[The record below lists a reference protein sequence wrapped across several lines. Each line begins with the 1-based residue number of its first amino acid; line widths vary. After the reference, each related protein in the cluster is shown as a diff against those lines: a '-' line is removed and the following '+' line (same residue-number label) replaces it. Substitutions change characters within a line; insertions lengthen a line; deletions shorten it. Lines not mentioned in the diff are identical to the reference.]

1 MSIHGRMS
9 IHAIAF
15 DGDDTLW
22 HNEGLFSMTQD
33 RFRALLSDAVGAD
46 ELDARLLATE
56 RENVAVYGYGV
67 KGFTLSMIETAIEVT
82 NGKVDADA
90 ISQILSFAK
99 DQLSHPV
106 ELLPG
111 VSGAL
116 DALAGRYRLL
126 LITKGDLFDQESKI
140 ARSGLAE
147 RFDVIEVVAEKEPDI
162 YRRVLQRN
170 GIDPAGFLMIGN
182 SVRSDVLPVLE
193 VGGQAAH
200 VPYHLTWEL
209 ELAEPPYAHDGY
221 WELDDI
227 SQVPALVATLDAR
240 DVTPHE
246 GLGDGRV
253 R

>member
-1 MSIHGRMS
+1 VLD
-9 IHAIAF
+9 AIAF

-22 HNEGLFSMTQD
+22 HNEGLFSMTQE
-33 RFRALLSDAVGAD
+33 RFRALLAHVVARE

-82 NGKVDADA
+82 DGNVDAGTIA
-90 ISQILSFAK
+90 RILTFAK
-99 DQLSHPV
+99 EQLSHPV

-111 VSGAL
+111 AAETI
-116 DALAGRYRLL
+116 DALAGRYHLL

-140 ARSGLAE
+140 ARSGLSD
-147 RFDVIEVVAEKEPDI
+147 RFDVIEVVAEKEPDV
-162 YRRVLQRN
+162 YRRVLRRN
-170 GIDPAGFLMIGN
+170 TIDPERFLMIGN
-182 SVRSDVLPVLE
+182 SVRSDVLPVLA

-209 ELAEPPYAHDGY
+209 EVAEAPHEHNGY

-227 SQVPALVATLDAR
+227 SQVPALVAALDA
-240 DVTPHE
+240 TQ
-246 GLGDGRV
+246 
-253 R
+253 

>member
-1 MSIHGRMS
+1 MIQS
-9 IHAIAF
+9 IAF

-22 HNEGLFSMTQD
+22 HNEGLFSMTQE
-33 RFRALLSDAVGAD
+33 RFRALLAGTVSAD

-82 NGKVDADA
+82 NGKVDADT
-90 ISQILSFAK
+90 IFRILSFAK

-111 VSGAL
+111 VA
-116 DALAGRYRLL
+116 DVIDELAGRFRLL

-147 RFDVIEVVAEKEPDI
+147 RFDAIEVVAEKDPDV
-162 YRRVLQRN
+162 YRRVLRRN
-170 GIDPAGFLMIGN
+170 GIEPGEFLMIGN
-182 SVRSDVLPVLE
+182 SVRSDVLPVLDI
-193 VGGQAAH
+193 GGQAAL

-209 ELAEPPYAHDGY
+209 ERAEPPQNHDGY

-227 SQVPALVATLDAR
+227 SQVPALVADLDPAR
-240 DVTPHE
+240 
-246 GLGDGRV
+246 GNGRT

>member
-1 MSIHGRMS
+1 VID
-9 IHAIAF
+9 AIAF

-22 HNEGLFSMTQD
+22 HNESLFSMTQE
-33 RFRALLSDAVGAD
+33 RFRALLADAVASE

-82 NGKVDADA
+82 NGNVDAGT
-90 ISQILSFAK
+90 IYRILSFAK

-111 VSGAL
+111 VEPTIEAL
-116 DALAGRYRLL
+116 SGRYRLL

-140 ARSGLAE
+140 ARSGLAG
-147 RFDVIEVVAEKEPDI
+147 RFDVIEVVADKNPEV
-162 YRRVLQRN
+162 YARVLRRN
-170 GIDPAGFLMIGN
+170 AIEPAQFLMIGN
-182 SVRSDVLPVLE
+182 SVRSDVLPVLAL
-193 VGGQAAH
+193 GGQAAY

-209 ELAEPPYAHDGY
+209 EVADPPHEHDGY

-227 SQVPALVATLDAR
+227 SQVPTLVAKLDA
-240 DVTPHE
+240 DP
-246 GLGDGRV
+246 
-253 R
+253 

>member
-1 MSIHGRMS
+1 MIDT
-9 IHAIAF
+9 IAF

-22 HNEGLFSMTQD
+22 HNEGLFSMTQE
-33 RFRALLSDAVGAD
+33 RFRALLAPVVDGE

-82 NGKVDADA
+82 NGRVDAA
-90 ISQILSFAK
+90 TIYRILSFAK

-111 VSGAL
+111 VVDTIA
-116 DALAGRYRLL
+116 ALAGTYRLL

-147 RFDVIEVVAEKEPDI
+147 RFDGIEVVAEKEPDI
-162 YRRVLQRN
+162 YRRVLRRN
-170 GIDPAGFLMIGN
+170 GVDAERFLMVGN
-182 SVRSDVLPVLE
+182 SVRSDVLPVLA

-209 ELAEPPYAHDGY
+209 EQAEPPHAHDGY

-227 SQVPALVATLDAR
+227 GQVPALVAQLTTA
-240 DVTPHE
+240 P
-246 GLGDGRV
+246 
-253 R
+253 

>member
-1 MSIHGRMS
+1 
-9 IHAIAF
+9 
-15 DGDDTLW
+15 
-22 HNEGLFSMTQD
+22 MTQE
-33 RFRALLSDAVGAD
+33 RFRALLADSVGAD

-82 NGKVDADA
+82 NRKVDADT
-90 ISQILSFAK
+90 IYQILSFAK
-99 DQLSHPV
+99 DQLSRPV

-111 VSGAL
+111 VVDVLES
-116 DALAGRYRLL
+116 LAGRYQLL

-147 RFDVIEVVAEKEPDI
+147 RFDGIEVVAEKEPDV

-170 GIDPAGFLMIGN
+170 GIDAPGFLMIGN

-193 VGGQAAH
+193 IGGQAAH

-209 ELAEPPYAHDGY
+209 EMAEPPHAHDGY

-227 SQVPALVATLDAR
+227 SQVPSLLAKLSSS
-240 DVTPHE
+240 
-246 GLGDGRV
+246 
-253 R
+253 

>member
-1 MSIHGRMS
+1 MSTPAKNRLS
-9 IHAIAF
+9 IQAIAF

-22 HNEGLFSMTQD
+22 HNEGLFSMTQE
-33 RFRALLSDAVGAD
+33 RFRALLADTVSAD

-82 NGKVDADA
+82 NRKVDADT
-90 ISQILSFAK
+90 INQILSFAK

-111 VSGAL
+111 VPDVLES
-116 DALAGRYRLL
+116 LAGRYRLL

-147 RFDVIEVVAEKEPDI
+147 RFDVIEVVAEKEPDV
-162 YRRVLQRN
+162 YRRVLLRN
-170 GIDPAGFLMIGN
+170 GIEASRFLMIGN

-193 VGGQAAH
+193 IGGQAAH

-209 ELAEPPYAHDGY
+209 EMAEPPHTHDGY

-227 SQVPALVATLDAR
+227 SQVPALVATLGAP
-240 DVTPHE
+240 T
-246 GLGDGRV
+246 
-253 R
+253 

>member
-1 MSIHGRMS
+1 VLD
-9 IHAIAF
+9 AIAF

-22 HNEGLFSMTQD
+22 HNEGLFSMTQE
-33 RFRALLSDAVGAD
+33 RFRALLAD
-46 ELDARLLATE
+46 SVATEELDARLLAIE
-56 RENVAVYGYGV
+56 RENVVVYGYGV

-82 NGKVDADA
+82 NGNVDADT
-90 ISQILSFAK
+90 IYRILSFAK

-111 VSGAL
+111 VEETIA
-116 DALAGRYRLL
+116 ALAGRYRLL

-140 ARSGLAE
+140 ARSGLAH
-147 RFDVIEVVAEKEPDI
+147 RFDAIEVVAEKEPDV

-170 GIDPAGFLMIGN
+170 RVEPSRFLMIGN
-182 SVRSDVLPVLE
+182 SVRSDVLPVLD

-209 ELAEPPYAHDGY
+209 EVADPPHEHDGY

-227 SQVPALVATLDAR
+227 SQVPALVAK
-240 DVTPHE
+240 
-246 GLGDGRV
+246 LGAGP
-253 R
+253 